1 MKRMHLKISILTD
14 STIWSKA
21 VKDTTGLEKFYENR
35 KSDYMWE
42 ERVDASIY
50 TIKDSSL
57 IDKIKK
63 LALMRAREEIS
74 KEDLI
79 SDLCSEKSKDC
90 VDIEDNKFEKND
102 NELIN
107 KMVWEKYNTEI
118 FNVDD
123 KLKLIVIN
131 AVLEPA
137 PKLLSE
143 ARGLITADYQT
154 YLDNEW
160 TKELRN
166 KYIIVVNQKV
176 LKKIK

>member
-1 MKRMHLKISILTD
+1 
-14 STIWSKA
+14 
-21 VKDTTGLEKFYENR
+21 VKKTYKHN
-35 KSDYMWE
+35 S
-42 ERVDASIY
+42 
-50 TIKDSSL
+50 
-57 IDKIKK
+57 
-63 LALMRAREEIS
+63 
-74 KEDLI
+74 
-79 SDLCSEKSKDC
+79 
-90 VDIEDNKFEKND
+90 
-102 NELIN
+102 
-107 KMVWEKYNTEI
+107 EI

-131 AVLEPA
+131 DVLEPA

-166 KYIIVVNQKV
+166 KYTIIVNQKV

>member
-1 MKRMHLKISILTD
+1 
-14 STIWSKA
+14 
-21 VKDTTGLEKFYENR
+21 
-35 KSDYMWE
+35 
-42 ERVDASIY
+42 
-50 TIKDSSL
+50 
-57 IDKIKK
+57 
-63 LALMRAREEIS
+63 MRAREEIS